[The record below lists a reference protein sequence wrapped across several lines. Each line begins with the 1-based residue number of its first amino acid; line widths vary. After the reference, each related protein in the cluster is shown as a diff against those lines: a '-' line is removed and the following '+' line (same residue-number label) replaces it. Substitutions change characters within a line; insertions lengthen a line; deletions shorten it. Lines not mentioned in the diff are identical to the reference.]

1 MRQTPTDSHNTLV
14 ALLLLSLVIFVPS
27 SSRLWQWKPS
37 SMLDLCEPP
46 FSAAACWI
54 FDEVVGI
61 VLDALIM
68 MSSSFEAANAEAD
81 TSLSMFAATVVNLLF
96 GLWLPFKVTTFVSI
110 VPSFVVCCKTI
121 KDLNGTESIDN
132 KLAFL
137 TSYKNEINVY

>member
-14 ALLLLSLVIFVPS
+14 ALLLLSLVIFAPS

-54 FDEVVGI
+54 FDEVVGVVI
-61 VLDALIM
+61 DALVII
-68 MSSSFEAANAEAD
+68 SLSFEAANAEAE
-81 TSLSMFAATVVNLLF
+81 TSLSIVAATVVNLLL

-121 KDLNGTESIDN
+121 NGLDGMESIDN
-132 KLAFL
+132 KIAFA
-137 TSYKNEINVY
+137 